1 VCAFVGHII
10 TIKKI
15 TPHHFPGDAE
25 QVSKILV
32 SKLTLVHLIAEE
44 SFNAKVVRFQQMVN
58 NYFLVKIRA
67 SKSCVCLTLHF
78 ISKYVSYLNIKD
90 LR

>member
-1 VCAFVGHII
+1 MHRMENVQLY
-10 TIKKI
+10 KI

-32 SKLTLVHLIAEE
+32 SKLTLVHLIAQET
-44 SFNAKVVRFQQMVN
+44 FNAKDIRFQQMST
-58 NYFLVKIRA
+58 NYFLVKIRT
-67 SKSCVCLTLHF
+67 SKSCVCVTLHL
-78 ISKYVSYLNIKD
+78 ISKYISYLNIKD